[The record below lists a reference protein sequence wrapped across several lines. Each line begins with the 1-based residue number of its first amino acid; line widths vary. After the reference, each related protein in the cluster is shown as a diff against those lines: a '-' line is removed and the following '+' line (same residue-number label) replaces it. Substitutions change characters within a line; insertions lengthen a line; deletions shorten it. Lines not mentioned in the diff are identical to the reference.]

1 MVRGTDVQ
9 TSKLESGA
17 WYRLLDG
24 AEYGFGDVSIII
36 TEDPPNATGGADQKH
51 RHPHISTLVIT
62 EGQGRFTIGDE
73 TIDASAG
80 DAVVVPAH
88 AWHSYVNTGDG
99 ALRVVG
105 IHDSDRLEAEV
116 ATYMPLGR
124 ADVLSL

>member
-1 MVRGTDVQ
+1 MGKDAHVVRGTDLH
-9 TSKLESGA
+9 TATLESGA
-17 WYRLLDG
+17 WYQLLDG

-36 TEDPPNATGGADQKH
+36 TEDPPNATGGAHQKH

-73 TIDASAG
+73 TIDAAAG

-99 ALRVVG
+99 ALRIVSA
-105 IHDSDRLEAEV
+105 HDSDRLEAEV
-116 ATYMPLGR
+116 AT
-124 ADVLSL
+124 

>member
-1 MVRGTDVQ
+1 MH
-9 TSKLESGA
+9 
-17 WYRLLDG
+17 WLLDG

-73 TIDASAG
+73 TIEATAG
-80 DAVVVPAH
+80 DAVVVPAN

-105 IHDSDRLEAEV
+105 IHDSDRLTAEV
-116 ATYMPLGR
+116 AT
-124 ADVLSL
+124 

>member
-1 MVRGTDVQ
+1 MARNH
-9 TSKLESGA
+9 
-17 WYRLLDG
+17 
-24 AEYGFGDVSIII
+24 GFGDVSIII

-73 TIDASAG
+73 TIEAAAG
-80 DAVVVPAH
+80 DAVVVPAD

-105 IHDSDRLEAEV
+105 IHDSDRLTAEV
-116 ATYMPLGR
+116 PT
-124 ADVLSL
+124 